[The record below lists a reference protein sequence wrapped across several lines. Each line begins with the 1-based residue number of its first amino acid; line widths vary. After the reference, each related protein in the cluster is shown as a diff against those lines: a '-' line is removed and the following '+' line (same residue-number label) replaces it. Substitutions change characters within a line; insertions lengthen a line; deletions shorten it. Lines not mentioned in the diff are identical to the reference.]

1 MDWVILGALVI
12 AWGSSFAMTKIAV
25 THLDAAWV
33 MALRLS
39 IAGIFLASIIIVTTR
54 QLPWDSK
61 LWGWFAWLG
70 LIGHSAP
77 FFLITWGTH
86 YVTSGLSGVLMGAVP
101 LFVIVLA
108 HFFLPDEPLT
118 PMKTAGF
125 IAGFV
130 GLMIVLGP
138 EKLLHLSS
146 GGDALWGE
154 LAIILGCLCY
164 AVHGLFARRIPFQG
178 PVEQATAVCLTGG
191 LMGVIFAFIV
201 APMGLSGVPAS
212 AYFAVLGL
220 GLLPTAIAT
229 LLMYRLVRDA
239 GVSFI
244 AYSNY
249 LVPVYALIFGAVTL
263 GEKLTWNVAI
273 GLIFILAGI
282 AVSRLQRLPRKDP
295 SASAQRFP

>member
-1 MDWVILGALVI
+1 MTRPTPPLDWLILAILVA

-39 IAGIFLASIIIVTTR
+39 IAGIFLMAVVAIGKR
-54 QLPWDSK
+54 KLPRDWR
-61 LWGWFAWLG
+61 LWGWFTWLG
-70 LIGHSAP
+70 VIGHAAP

-118 PMKTAGF
+118 PMKSAGF
-125 IAGFV
+125 AAGFV

-138 EKLLHLSS
+138 QKLLHLSS
-146 GGDALWGE
+146 GGMALWGE
-154 LAIILGCLCY
+154 IAIIAGCLCY
-164 AVHGLFARRIPFQG
+164 AVHGLFARRIPFHG
-178 PVEQATAVCLTGG
+178 PVEQSAAVCTMGG
-191 LMGVIFAFIV
+191 LIGVCFALAR
-201 APMGLSGVPAS
+201 APHGLADVPPS
-212 AYFAVLGL
+212 AYLAVLGL
-220 GLLPTAIAT
+220 GLVPTAMAT

-249 LVPVYALIFGAVTL
+249 LVPVYALLFGALTL
-263 GEKLTWNVAI
+263 GEELSWNVAA
-273 GLIFILAGI
+273 GLVFILAGI
-282 AVSRLQRLPRKDP
+282 AVSRIKPRRAMEP
-295 SASAQRFP
+295 A